1 MPLAS
6 GVERE
11 RDGVGYEDAVVV
23 FFLAR
28 TTSLGGP
35 SASSIVTRK

>member
-6 GVERE
+6 GVE